1 MYKFQLK
8 WSSVIGVTSIVTCF
22 PRYSNAQIVAEGISK
37 RISFV
42 GDLEFCGVDFDNII
56 AAPLL
61 TKFYVII
68 KEGPVTIYTGYF
80 TYEMMEVNYD
90 AKIIKTTL
98 KTDDF
103 YERISQILDKEINL
117 SDIDCK
123 KVTTTFY
130 SPILHQVYV
139 LGDNECT
146 CYCGGTSWK
155 QECEIIENS
164 VPLPHNCGLGRVT
177 IGGFK
182 YWQNSEAFQIACPL
196 GNYGFSQPFIMR
208 IDADG
213 VQDFGAFSC
222 KTFDGAYEL
231 KLVATDG
238 NKKLQFQVFL
248 NGVMVW
254 YSNKKNINE
263 DYTEISDFTFTNVTY
278 GYTTQFSPWK
288 RVFVRTLTNNTS
300 YTTFDDE
307 IARNDNFF
315 TKNFMYDYVS
325 VRINTSPDRLKK
337 MTIYA
342 SKNTQITENNYQ
354 KSSTGGYFV
363 KPLNTVVGYK
373 TASSQISATDSDY
386 EYKPVGQRVWS
397 NFSIWFKA
405 DDAVEAESITY
416 KGTHEVKSFT
426 LIETIKA
433 IFNYF
438 DIKLNVK
445 SDFFYL
451 EANPISGLAR
461 KYPCLT
467 QFSNMHVKDG
477 VFATRNII
485 SLGEILQF
493 LKDRFNIEWSVKDNY
508 FRLEHIYF
516 YENNE
521 KYKPNKDFI
530 DLTTKEASRL
540 EKMWSELQNT
550 CTFDIEHYREWLF
563 TEKNASDYLESG
575 IIKTEYTTSEN
586 TRKSESSFYTDV
598 NRAINADFK
607 EGWFFGMYDTS
618 YRFEFDYVSTYK
630 GTKVQLQNIYCML
643 PLCMEQYFGFND
655 YGTNV
660 KVNGVNQAVRGFF
673 RPKIQEIEV
682 PYGGEPL
689 PNFYKLVK
697 TSQGIG
703 FCKKIVVNLVQKVVK
718 YTLKHEK

>member
-1 MYKFQLK
+1 MYNFQLK
-8 WSSVIGVTSIVTCF
+8 WLSVIGSTQSTCF
-22 PRYSNAQIVAEGISK
+22 PRYSNAQIVADGISK
-37 RISFV
+37 RISFE

-68 KEGPVTIYTGYF
+68 KEGSVTIYTGYF

-98 KTDDF
+98 KTDDY
-103 YERISQILDKEINL
+103 YERISSILDKEINL

-139 LGDNECT
+139 LGDSECT

-155 QECEIIENS
+155 QECEIIEMPIEYTS
-164 VPLPHNCGLGRVT
+164 LGEESGKYKNLQCV
-177 IGGFK
+177 GFTAALGNFK
-182 YWQNSEAFQIACPL
+182 ISQAFRGNLNPNAAIVSPYNKFISEDGVFELRYILTGVAPSYEKWEVWQNNSILVWESNTKKGLYHDISE
-196 GNYGFSQPFIMR
+196 
-208 IDADG
+208 
-213 VQDFGAFSC
+213 
-222 KTFDGAYEL
+222 
-231 KLVATDG
+231 
-238 NKKLQFQVFL
+238 
-248 NGVMVW
+248 
-254 YSNKKNINE
+254 
-263 DYTEISDFTFTNVTY
+263 FTFTNLY
-278 GYTTQFSPWK
+278 GAGTTTFSSMK
-288 RVFVRTLTNNTS
+288 RVVVRALANSFNGI
-300 YTTFDDE
+300 YGLPN
-307 IARNDNFF
+307 ANDFSN
-315 TKNFMYDYVS
+315 NFMYDYVLC
-325 VRINTSPDRLKK
+325 RTSLVNPYKTIDIQATKK
-337 MTIYA
+337 
-342 SKNTQITENNYQ
+342 TQISETKYQ
-354 KSSTGGYFV
+354 KSSETGYFT
-363 KPLNTVVGYK
+363 KLE
-373 TASSQISATDSDY
+373 SDGDY
-386 EYKPVGQRVWS
+386 DYIPVGERVWS
-397 NFSIWFKA
+397 NFSIWVRGNN
-405 DDAVEAESITY
+405 DLESESIAY
-416 KGTHEVKSFT
+416 KGTHNTSSFT
-426 LIETIKA
+426 LIDTIKA
-433 IFNYF
+433 IFNYY
-438 DIKLNVK
+438 DIKLNIK
-445 SDFFYL
+445 SVFFYL
-451 EANPISGLAR
+451 AKNPISGLDR

-467 QFSNMHVKDG
+467 QISNMHVKDR

-521 KYKPNKDFI
+521 KYIPNNDFI

-550 CTFDIEHYREWLF
+550 CTFEIEHYREWLF
-563 TEKNASDYLESG
+563 TEENASDYLENG

-586 TRKSESSFYTDV
+586 TRKSESCFYTDV

-607 EGWFFGMYDTS
+607 EGWFFGMYDTYGTS
-618 YRFEFDYVSTYK
+618 YRLEFNYVPTYK

-660 KVNGVNQAVRGFF
+660 EVNGVNQPVRGFF

-682 PYGGEPL
+682 PYGGEPI

-697 TSQGIG
+697 TSQGVG

-718 YTLKHEK
+718 YTLKHKK

>member
-1 MYKFQLK
+1 MYNFQLK
-8 WSSVIGVTSIVTCF
+8 WLSVIGSTQSTCF
-22 PRYSNAQIVAEGISK
+22 PRYSNAQIVADGISK
-37 RISFV
+37 RISFE

-68 KEGPVTIYTGYF
+68 KEGSVTIYTGYF

-98 KTDDF
+98 KTDDY
-103 YERISQILDKEINL
+103 YERISSILDKEINL

-139 LGDNECT
+139 LGDSECT

-155 QECEIIENS
+155 QECEIIEMPIVYTS
-164 VPLPHNCGLGRVT
+164 LGEESGKYKNLQCV
-177 IGGFK
+177 GFTAALGNFK
-182 YWQNSEAFQIACPL
+182 ISQAFRGNLNQNAVIVSPYNKFISEDGVFELRYILTGVAPSYEKWEVWQNNSILVWESNTKKGLYHDISE
-196 GNYGFSQPFIMR
+196 
-208 IDADG
+208 
-213 VQDFGAFSC
+213 
-222 KTFDGAYEL
+222 
-231 KLVATDG
+231 
-238 NKKLQFQVFL
+238 
-248 NGVMVW
+248 
-254 YSNKKNINE
+254 
-263 DYTEISDFTFTNVTY
+263 FTFTNLY
-278 GYTTQFSPWK
+278 GAGTTTFSSMK
-288 RVFVRTLTNNTS
+288 RVVVRALANSFNGI
-300 YTTFDDE
+300 YGLPN
-307 IARNDNFF
+307 ANDFSN
-315 TKNFMYDYVS
+315 NFMYDYVLC
-325 VRINTSPDRLKK
+325 RTSLVNPYKTIDIQATKK
-337 MTIYA
+337 
-342 SKNTQITENNYQ
+342 TQISETKYQ
-354 KSSTGGYFV
+354 KSSETGYFT
-363 KPLNTVVGYK
+363 KLE
-373 TASSQISATDSDY
+373 SDGDY
-386 EYKPVGQRVWS
+386 DYMPVGERVWS
-397 NFSIWFKA
+397 NFSIWVRGNN
-405 DDAVEAESITY
+405 DLESESIAY
-416 KGTHEVKSFT
+416 KGTHNTSSFT
-426 LIETIKA
+426 LIDTIKA
-433 IFNYF
+433 IFNYY
-438 DIKLNVK
+438 DIKLNIK
-445 SDFFYL
+445 SVFFYL
-451 EANPISGLAR
+451 AKNPISGLDR

-467 QFSNMHVKDG
+467 QISNMHVKDR

-521 KYKPNKDFI
+521 KYIPNNDFI

-550 CTFDIEHYREWLF
+550 CTFEIEHYREWLF
-563 TEKNASDYLESG
+563 TEENASDYLENG

-586 TRKSESSFYTDV
+586 TRKSESCFYTDV

-607 EGWFFGMYDTS
+607 EGWFFGMYDTYGTS
-618 YRFEFDYVSTYK
+618 YRLEFNYVPTYK

-660 KVNGVNQAVRGFF
+660 EVNGVNQPVRGFF

-682 PYGGEPL
+682 PYGGEPI

-697 TSQGIG
+697 TSQGVG

-718 YTLKHEK
+718 YTLKHKK